1 MHTYH
6 SLWQELLWD
15 AEEGEL
21 KCMNFKIKEAWA
33 CIPDSRTRCVILIS
47 HVSLQG
53 LIFGTELVEQ

>member
-1 MHTYH
+1 MY
-6 SLWQELLWD
+6 ELQ
-15 AEEGEL
+15 
-21 KCMNFKIKEAWA
+21 IKEAWA